1 MRIGFSHGMI
11 YYSALSLCGFTI
23 FWFNWLRLCSGGLI
37 GRPRELDV
45 LQLLLT
51 DLVVDVLVL
60 NGFPLQQV
68 LDVRGNLHGLLLVLL
83 LLCLL
88 LGLLLCCLDGLL
100 LLCLSVGI
108 VTALLLYLVQL
119 ALVKSYSCH
128 LDVINRPQKSV
139 SVFIG

>member
-23 FWFNWLRLCSGGLI
+23 FRFNWLRLCSGGLI

-51 DLVVDVLVL
+51 DLVVDVFVL

-68 LDVRGNLHGLLLVLL
+68 LEVRGNLHGLLLVLL

-119 ALVKSYSCH
+119 ALV
-128 LDVINRPQKSV
+128 
-139 SVFIG
+139 